1 MTIIVTKEGKDP
13 TKLGKS
19 IEDEQFVHSHIICA
33 FGDFRKI
40 NKKIPR
46 RAISEVIASLLLLAI
61 TVVGGIIV
69 WTAVSGTGP
78 SVHIE
83 SPEAFNVK
91 IIGFDTRDGI
101 GLSGIT
107 GLDNS
112 FDKTLTGGSEY
123 IVLTIR
129 NPNVNSVYLDNV
141 MVDLITYTWDENTAG
156 AALSSGPAAGKFS
169 IIPKS
174 GDDLTIVQ
182 QADFTINEGFDVRL
196 VIKLNSDIK
205 LYELT
210 DPEPLIADKKL
221 FQRPIPIEINT
232 GIFDTKTFVIPGG
245 SAG

>member
-1 MTIIVTKEGKDP
+1 MA
-13 TKLGKS
+13 KS
-19 IEDEQFVHSHIICA
+19 TFEDEQFVHSHIICA

-40 NKKIPR
+40 NKIPR
-46 RAISEVIASLLLLAI
+46 RAVSEVIASLLLLAI

-78 SVHIE
+78 SVVIE
-83 SPEAFNVK
+83 PTEALNVK
-91 IIGFDTRDGI
+91 IIGFDTRDGT

-107 GLDNS
+107 GLDNT
-112 FDKTLTGGSEY
+112 FDKTLTSGEH

-129 NPNVNSVYLDNV
+129 NPNSQSVQIHNV
-141 MVDLITYTWDENTAG
+141 MIDLTTHTWDETTAG
-156 AALSSGPAAGKFS
+156 AALSSGPVAGKFS

-182 QADFTINEGFDVRL
+182 QSTTTINEGSDVRL
-196 VIKLNSDIK
+196 VIKLSTDIK
-205 LYELT
+205 LYENK
-210 DPEPLIADKKL
+210 DAAKPVDDRKL

>member
-1 MTIIVTKEGKDP
+1 MSKM
-13 TKLGKS
+13 GKS
-19 IEDEQFVHSHIICA
+19 TFEDEQFVHSHIICA
-33 FGDFRKI
+33 FGDFSKI

-46 RAISEVIASLLLLAI
+46 RAVSEVIASLLLLAI

-69 WTAVSGTGP
+69 WTMVSDTDIMTTG
-78 SVHIE
+78 IIID

-91 IIGFDTRDGI
+91 IIGFDTRDGLK
-101 GLSGIT
+101 LSGIT
-107 GLDNS
+107 GLDNT
-112 FDKTLTGGSEY
+112 FDKTLTSGSEY

-129 NPNVNSVYLDNV
+129 NPNSQSVQIHNV
-141 MVDLITYTWDENTAG
+141 MVDLATYTWDETTAG
-156 AALSSGPAAGKFS
+156 AALSSGPVAGKFS

-182 QADFTINEGFDVRL
+182 QSTTTINEGSDVRL
-196 VIKLNSDIK
+196 VIKLSADIK
-205 LYELT
+205 LYEIT
-210 DPEPLIADKKL
+210 DPEPLVADKKL